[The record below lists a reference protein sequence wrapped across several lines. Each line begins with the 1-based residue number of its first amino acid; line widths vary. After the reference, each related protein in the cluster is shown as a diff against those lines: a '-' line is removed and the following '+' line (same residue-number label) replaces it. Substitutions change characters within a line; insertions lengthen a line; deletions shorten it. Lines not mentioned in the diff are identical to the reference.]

1 MKNKT
6 VAALLAFFFGGLG
19 IHKFYLGQVGWGII
33 YVLFCWTFV
42 PAIVGFFECIIYLLE
57 SDSQWQR
64 RLRKI

>member
-19 IHKFYLGQVGWGII
+19 IHKFYMGQIGWGII
-33 YVLFCWTFV
+33 YVLFCWTFI
-42 PAIVGFFECIIYLLE
+42 PAIVGFFESIIYLVE

-64 RLRKI
+64 RISKI

>member
-1 MKNKT
+1 MKTKK
-6 VAALLAFFFGGLG
+6 VAAVLAFFFGGLG

-42 PAIVGFFECIIYLLE
+42 PAIVGFFESIIYLVE

-64 RLRKI
+64 RISKI